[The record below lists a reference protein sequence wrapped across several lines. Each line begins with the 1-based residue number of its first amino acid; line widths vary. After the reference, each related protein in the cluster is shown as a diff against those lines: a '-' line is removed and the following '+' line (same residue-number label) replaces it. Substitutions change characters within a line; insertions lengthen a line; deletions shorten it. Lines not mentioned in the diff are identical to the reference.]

1 MAQRAHTRF
10 TVGFASAGHLLCH
23 GAMILL
29 PLVKTDV
36 AADFRIDT
44 VTVSLGAVLYVV
56 AMGAMAV
63 PAGLLADRVGSARV
77 LLLYFAT
84 MTGAALLCALST
96 HIGVFLISH
105 ALLGAAAGLYHP
117 PGLGLISLSTS
128 LDEMGPALGLHGVI
142 GNIGAAGAPL
152 FVMALMPEI
161 GWRGAFFGLAL
172 TAALSGSAGAWLIRE
187 GLVTQGHA
195 TESRPADRGGMRR
208 RGLAL
213 LLATMS
219 VNGFLLQGFTW
230 QLPETIKG
238 HGSLIFDVM
247 VVNAAILGLGAFGQY
262 VGGMMARG
270 SGQLDRYLMLLVL
283 QPIAFGTTA
292 LLIDVPTLALLQL
305 SAFAFVNYMSQP
317 VENRLLASYTST
329 ARRSSAF
336 ALKFTVALIVSA
348 PAAWIMARVAKSSGE
363 AASYEFLGAVGMLG
377 LAAGLLF
384 VRSLRTGDEV
394 TAER

>member
-1 MAQRAHTRF
+1 MALRARTRF
-10 TVGFASAGHLLCH
+10 TVGFASAGHFLCH

-29 PLVKTDV
+29 PLVKTEV
-36 AADFRIDT
+36 AADFGVDT
-44 VTVSLGAVLYVV
+44 VTVSLGTVLYVV

-63 PAGLLADRVGSARV
+63 PAGLLADRVGNARV
-77 LLLYFAT
+77 LLLYFGA
-84 MTGAALLCALST
+84 MTGASLLCALSD
-96 HIGVFLISH
+96 HFGVFLVSH

-142 GNIGAAGAPL
+142 GNIGAVAAPL
-152 FVMALMPEI
+152 FVMAIVPEI
-161 GWRGAFFGLAL
+161 GWRGAFFALAL

-238 HGSLIFDVM
+238 HGALIFDVM
-247 VVNAAILGLGAFGQY
+247 LVNAAILGLGAIGQY

-329 ARRSSAF
+329 ERRSSAF

-348 PAAWIMARVAKSSGE
+348 PAAWMVARVAKSSGE
-363 AASYEFLGAVGMLG
+363 AASYEFLGVVGMLG